1 MQNVSKQRKN
11 AAQLKLQASKKE
23 APKRAPRKINAG
35 KQAPTKL
42 NASLDSFKKYASS
55 TQEKKFD
62 NGTGDVFT
70 GTILKFPKKYLDA
83 LKKRFKAD
91 DIVGLVWDEDN
102 TIAWGLDK
110 DGQVDDRVEINS
122 SDFEDL
128 VTEEGLDSSRKSRSG
143 YGCKQLNAA
152 KQVEGEWFYSLG
164 DVETVVAAV
173 LEELDKDNGAAITLE
188 ASETGIMLNVTSS
201 EGEEFTVP
209 VDLGIEG
216 DEAPEGDVP
225 VDDMPVE
232 DEYVEEEEYVEE

>member
-23 APKRAPRKINAG
+23 TPKKAPRKINSGRQYVKQSINCSTNKYEFVYKDMRDAG
-35 KQAPTKL
+35 YDDDEIKEII
-42 NASLDSFKKYASS
+42 DSFKSDVGEEIVKMADGNSENGGIWWS
-55 TQEKKFD
+55 KDKNGEEKLWECVGQKGGGFRWYEV
-62 NGTGDVFT
+62 TEDV
-70 GTILKFPKKYLDA
+70 KK
-83 LKKRFKAD
+83 
-91 DIVGLVWDEDN
+91 N
-102 TIAWGLDK
+102 SNK
-110 DGQVDDRVEINS
+110 DTKTNS
-122 SDFEDL
+122 SKKPSK
-128 VTEEGLDSSRKSRSG
+128 T
-143 YGCKQLNAA
+143 NAA
-152 KQVEGEWFYSLG
+152 KQVEGEWFYSLS